1 MRRKLSDETNP
12 ADWFY
17 LADDRLHAADLLWKT
32 GGLTPSGIELLQAAA
47 ERYLKGYLIAKGWHL
62 IKTHDLEE
70 LVAKAASFDQSF
82 SRFVRF
88 AEELTEDFFA
98 QHYPGQDW
106 SQVGLNYETLRQ
118 QTGELVLLIQSLLP
132 QQFPPPASLA
142 EQADKSKN

>member
-1 MRRKLSDETNP
+1 MMAFLLGGI
-12 ADWFY
+12 AVVICIG
-17 LADDRLHAADLLWKT
+17 LA
-32 GGLTPSGIELLQAAA
+32 
-47 ERYLKGYLIAKGWHL
+47 LKGYLIAKGWHL

-70 LVAKAASFDQSF
+70 LVAKAASFDPSF
-82 SRFVRF
+82 SRFARF

-118 QTGELVLLIQSLLP
+118 QAGELVLLIQALLP